1 MKNTAVI
8 NFECSKEGC
17 KKNFSCAKTLKEHV
31 RTHTG
36 EKPFEWYVI
45 MQK

>member
-1 MKNTAVI
+1 MKNTEI
-8 NFECSKEGC
+8 SNFECQKEGC

-36 EKPFEWYVI
+36 EKPYEW
-45 MQK
+45 